1 VSEPGARRLFFALWP
16 DAGLRAR
23 AAAVLQRLT
32 AADTGRPQRPDQLHV
47 TLAFLGAVA
56 ADRVPLALAAGA
68 GLQVGSLELEFD
80 RVEYWPGPRLLCLT
94 ASAPPPRLLD
104 LVADLQRALR
114 ARGFELE
121 PRAFRAHLTAL
132 RDARPRTDGPLA
144 PPLHWPAAGFALVES
159 IVDRQGAR
167 YRPLARWPA
176 PGPGSSPEP
185 ANEQNP
191 LVQGRIARR
200 GDPGPVE

>member
-23 AAAVLQRLT
+23 AAAALQRLT
-32 AADTGRPQRPDQLHV
+32 AADTGRPLRPDQLHV

-114 ARGFELE
+114 ARVAQRRPAGAA
-121 PRAFRAHLTAL
+121 PAL
-132 RDARPRTDGPLA
+132 
-144 PPLHWPAAGFALVES
+144 AGGRLCAGR
-159 IVDRQGAR
+159 VDRRSAGCALSSAR
-167 YRPLARWPA
+167 VLAC
-176 PGPGSSPEP
+176 
-185 ANEQNP
+185 
-191 LVQGRIARR
+191 ARAWLI
-200 GDPGPVE
+200 P